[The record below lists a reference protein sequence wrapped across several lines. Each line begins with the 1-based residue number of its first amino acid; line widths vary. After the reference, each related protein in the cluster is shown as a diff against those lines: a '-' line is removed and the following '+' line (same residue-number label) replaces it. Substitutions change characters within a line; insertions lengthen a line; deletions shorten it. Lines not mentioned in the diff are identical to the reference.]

1 LRAQVFAVF
10 EEKKPSWA
18 VGDDISFPPP
28 SFAFSKGIHLTGKET
43 TAMAV
48 AVTDEDIRRVARDE
62 GLDLG
67 LVKDGA
73 EKGSIVILKNKLH
86 QWARPVGVGKG
97 LRTKINVNLG
107 TSPDM
112 VDFDLELAKVRLAM
126 ELGADTVMDLSTGGE
141 IRDLRVAV
149 LKESK
154 IPVGTVPIY
163 EAVCKLAQDQKSLL
177 DMTREFLFSVIEDHL
192 KSGVDFLTVH
202 CGLTRR
208 ALPVIEQRKRTT
220 GIVSRG
226 GSFLYKWMKA
236 HGKENPL
243 YEFYDDLL
251 DMTREYNAT
260 LSLGDGLR
268 PGSIADST
276 DRTQVEELLVL
287 GELVDRA
294 RDKGVQAMVE
304 GPGHIPIH
312 EIEAN
317 VLMEKKLCHGAPF
330 YVLGPLVIDCAPV
343 YDHIVSAIGGAV
355 AAAAGADFLCYVTP
369 SEHLSLP
376 DLEDV
381 RQGIMASKIAAHA
394 ADIAKGVKMADQQ
407 DLLIS
412 QARKNFDWDKVMSL
426 SLDPERAKKKRGEV
440 GADFKKCTMC
450 GQFCAMRENML

>member
-1 LRAQVFAVF
+1 MNISVMDQDIKGVAQA
-10 EEKKPSWA
+10 
-18 VGDDISFPPP
+18 
-28 SFAFSKGIHLTGKET
+28 
-43 TAMAV
+43 
-48 AVTDEDIRRVARDE
+48 E
-62 GLDLG
+62 GLNPDL
-67 LVKDGA
+67 LRERV
-73 EKGSIVILKNKLH
+73 EKGTVVILKNKH
-86 QWARPVGVGKG
+86 HHWAKPIGVGRS
-97 LRTKINVNLG
+97 LRTKVNVNLG

-112 VDFDLELAKVRLAM
+112 VDFDLELAKVKLAM
-126 ELGADTVMDLSTGGE
+126 DLGADTVMDLSTGGD
-141 IRDLRVAV
+141 IRDLRIAV

-163 EAVCKLAQDQKSLL
+163 EAVCRLSREQKSLTEL
-177 DMTREFLFSVIEDHL
+177 TKDLLFSVIEDHL

-208 ALPVIEQRKRTT
+208 ALPIIEQRKRTT

-226 GSFLYKWMKA
+226 GSFLYKWMKH

-243 YEFYDDLL
+243 YEFYDELL
-251 DMTREYNAT
+251 DMTGEYNAT

-294 RDKGVQAMVE
+294 RERGVQAMVE

-317 VLMEKKLCHGAPF
+317 VLLEKKLCHGAPF

-369 SEHLSLP
+369 SEHLGLP

-381 RQGIMASKIAAHA
+381 RQGIMASRIAAHA
-394 ADIAKGVKMADQQ
+394 ADIAKGVKAADRQ
-407 DLLIS
+407 DTLIS
-412 QARKNFDWDKVMSL
+412 QARKEFDWDKVIGL
-426 SLDPERAKKKRGEV
+426 SLDPERAAKKRGKV
-440 GADFKKCTMC
+440 GSDFKKCTMC
-450 GQFCAMRENML
+450 GEFCAMRENMD